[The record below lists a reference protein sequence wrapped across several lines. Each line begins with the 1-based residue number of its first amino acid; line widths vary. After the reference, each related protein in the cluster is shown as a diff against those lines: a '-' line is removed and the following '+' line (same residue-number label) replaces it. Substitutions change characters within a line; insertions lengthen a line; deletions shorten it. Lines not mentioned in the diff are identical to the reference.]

1 MLKENLVIRIKIHE
15 IQNKQRLMAYRK
27 SRRSHLPESMS
38 RDAYCTINYE
48 TV

>member
-1 MLKENLVIRIKIHE
+1 MLNENLVIRIKIHE
-15 IQNKQRLMAYRK
+15 IQLNKGCWHRK
-27 SRRSHLPESMS
+27 SRRTHLPESML